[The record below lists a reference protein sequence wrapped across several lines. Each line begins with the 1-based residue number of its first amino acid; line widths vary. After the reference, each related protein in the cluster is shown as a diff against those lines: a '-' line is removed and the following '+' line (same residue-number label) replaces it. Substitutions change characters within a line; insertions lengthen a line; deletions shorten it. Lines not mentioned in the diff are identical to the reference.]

1 MFENY
6 KIVLRKYI
14 NEKKI
19 AVIFSSKK
27 IFNKKYGR
35 IIDNH
40 NHVIRLNDQ
49 KIKNFKKFVGSKTTL
64 RFVNSSILLDHL
76 SRIKKSYIKENIIF
90 ISEHY
95 IPILKKKIIKNN
107 LDNKYFF
114 DNFYFIII

>member
-1 MFENY
+1 MKKNCS
-6 KIVLRKYI
+6 YI
-14 NEKKI
+14 
-19 AVIFSSKK
+19 FFKK

-95 IPILKKKIIKNN
+95 IPILKKKNYQKQFRQQI
-107 LDNKYFF
+107 FF
-114 DNFYFIII
+114 